1 MPTLSHTFT
10 IDNPSVSLT
19 AGEKLI
25 FKFQCVNTDTN
36 DFTASLND
44 QARLRI
50 ASLAASTGYS
60 SVSATPSVG
69 FFHSASMADTGSN
82 TTDIVF
88 STALSGFW
96 ESGYIFVP
104 NPLTGSINTLYNGT
118 VNYGDVDYSFG
129 SNPPCYDIALVY
141 LNDGTYIESRI
152 IREFLSGSYLHLTL
166 ETPLSSLLR
175 SALADQTYT
184 RFLFL
189 SRRSDETNVI
199 TSFTKRDGKTSY
211 GLLIPQD
218 ISSNVLNN
226 IDSITREIK
235 QKLVNDQ
242 SVISDISGGGF

>member
-1 MPTLSHTFT
+1 MATLSHTF
-10 IDNPSVSLT
+10 IINNSAVNLT

-25 FKFQCVNTDTN
+25 FKLQCVSTNTN
-36 DFTASLND
+36 NFTASLND
-44 QARLRI
+44 QASLRV

-60 SVSATPSVG
+60 SVTATPSVG
-69 FFHSASMADTGSN
+69 FFHSASMANSSN

-96 ESGYIFVP
+96 ENGYIFVP
-104 NPLTGSINTLYNGT
+104 NPLTGSTNSLYNGT
-118 VNYGDVDYSFG
+118 INYGDVDYSFG
-129 SNPPCYDIALVY
+129 SNPPCYDIVLVY
-141 LNDGTYIESRI
+141 LDDGTYIESRI
-152 IREFLSGSYLHLTL
+152 VREYLNGSYLHLTL

-175 SALADQTYT
+175 SALANQTYT